1 MYLRVFGRV
10 NAALLAGALL
20 LALAGCTTLPSGP
33 GVMVLP
39 GTGKSFDEFRANE
52 FECRQYA
59 SAQIGGTLPNDVAT
73 ENAVRSAAIGTA
85 LGALVGAAFGGQQG
99 AAVGAGTGLLFG
111 AAAGAGDYSGRD
123 LQQRYDIAYTQCMY
137 ARGNRVPVSG
147 RFESVPR
154 GMIEAPRTTPPPV
167 QQQPRAIPPPPPGT
181 PPPPPPGVR

>member
-1 MYLRVFGRV
+1 MKRLIRVSPVF
-10 NAALLAGALL
+10 AL
-20 LALAGCTTLPSGP
+20 LALAACTTLPSGP

-59 SAQIGGTLPNDVAT
+59 GAQIGGTSPNDAAT
-73 ENAVRSAAIGTA
+73 ETAVRSAAIGTT
-85 LGALVGAAFGGQQG
+85 LGALVGALLGGQEG

-111 AAAGAGDYSGRD
+111 AAAGAGASDYSGRD

-137 ARGNRVPVSG
+137 ARGNKVPVSG

-154 GMIEAPRTTPPPV
+154 GMIEAPRGAPAPA
-167 QQQPRAIPPPPPGT
+167 QQQPGSIPPPPPGN